1 MKRLPFLV
9 ALLLAATTA
18 FAFNPTPRATQPRIG
33 VLRVSQEYERG
44 ADYVAKSVV
53 RFLREE
59 LREQGVDAYDTG
71 LTYEEV
77 ADGKGEDADYYIEI
91 FGADADSGSY
101 GGLDVGT
108 YDVGVSVDVIV
119 SHVAAEVRVYDG
131 RTGELVRSEPLSKK
145 KTAVMPTSV
154 YVGGR
159 SRLFAAIALPFVQH
173 AQYKNITR
181 SAARDAAQVVIE
193 TVQPGK

>member
-1 MKRLPFLV
+1 MKRLPFLI
-9 ALLLAATTA
+9 ALLLVASTA

-33 VLRVSQEYERG
+33 VLRVSHEYERG
-44 ADYVAKSVV
+44 ADYIAKSVV
-53 RFLREE
+53 RFLNEE

-77 ADGKGEDADYYIEI
+77 ADGKGEDADYYVEI

-119 SHVAAEVRVYDG
+119 SRVAAEVRIYDG
-131 RTGELVRSEPLSKK
+131 RTGDLVRSEPLSRK

-154 YVGGR
+154 YVGR

-181 SAARDAAQVVIE
+181 SAARDAAQVVVE
-193 TVQPGK
+193 TVQPQK